1 MRRARP
7 TVTREV
13 ISHTLVMSAYFR
25 KSFKV
30 APGVHINLS
39 KRGTGVSFGTRGA
52 HVSLSPTGRIT
63 KTVGIPG
70 TGIYYRDVTTANSRS
85 KKTTTQA
92 APTESF
98 NERQV
103 TDGSGIDITNKTGS
117 DFSQP
122 IIPTAHHVEAVE
134 HHGFFISHGIAALLA
149 FLASILIQNHY
160 GLHPMNAW
168 EPPLIAMG
176 AISLILWLR
185 DLAQNSKE
193 RKS

>member
-1 MRRARP
+1 
-7 TVTREV
+7 
-13 ISHTLVMSAYFR
+13 MSAYFR

-70 TGIYYRDVTTANSRS
+70 TGIYYRDVATANSRS
-85 KKTTTQA
+85 KKTATPA

-103 TDGSGIDITNKTGS
+103 TDGSGIVVTKKDGV
-117 DFSQP
+117 DVSQP

-134 HHGFFISHGIAALLA
+134 HHGFFISHGLAGYLALIVA
-149 FLASILIQNHY
+149 IILNVRD
-160 GLHPMNAW
+160 GSN
-168 EPPLIAMG
+168 PLNPWVPILVIFG
-176 AISLILWLR
+176 VFSLILWLR
-185 DLAQNSKE
+185 DLVHSKRE
-193 RKS
+193 KRELHE

>member
-1 MRRARP
+1 
-7 TVTREV
+7 
-13 ISHTLVMSAYFR
+13 MSAYFR

-63 KTVGIPG
+63 KTVGIPR
-70 TGIYYRDVTTANSRS
+70 TGIYYRDVTTANSRT
-85 KKTTTQA
+85 KKTS
-92 APTESF
+92 APAPQTESF
-98 NERQV
+98 NERQAV
-103 TDGSGIDITNKTGS
+103 NGS
-117 DFSQP
+117 DTTVTNSEGSDVSRP
-122 IIPTAHHVEAVE
+122 VIPTAHQVVAVE
-134 HHGFFISHGIAALLA
+134 HHGFFISHGVAALIA

-168 EPPLIAMG
+168 EPLLIAMG

-185 DLAQNSKE
+185 DLAQSSKE